1 MGECF
6 ETEQIPKVLCIQGH
20 SSWLK
25 EFRDASI
32 TVLYL
37 GASVKQHYFIVFF
50 VLIEPL
56 FLSYTTILLLEALLE
71 APLIKQGEYD
81 ENLHQPKK
89 APDAG

>member
-1 MGECF
+1 LGECF
-6 ETEQIPKVLCIQGH
+6 ETEQIPKVLCIHVH

-32 TVLYL
+32 TALNL
-37 GASVKQHYFIVFF
+37 GASVKQHCFIVFVF
-50 VLIEPL
+50 IYPL
-56 FLSYTTILLLEALLE
+56 FLNFTTILLLEALLE

-81 ENLHQPKK
+81 ENLHQPKE